1 MANIKSPCLFFVTSP
16 RTPFKMRP
24 EIDLLV
30 KKFSGQ
36 QWNANTDLQRAF
48 MRELSKTPEF
58 EGATDHD
65 DPALSARDRIN
76 RAPKALGFVNLDSIA
91 LTSAGER
98 FLDDDLAGEA
108 ILRQLLKFQLPSP
121 FHKANPKIKK
131 SFCIRPYL
139 EILRLVHSL
148 GRLAFDELQLFGMQ
162 LTDWH
167 EFGATVEAVR
177 KFRVEKEKNKG
188 RYKKFIAAKR
198 VKVVTCLYAQEIK
211 EGRIKTRESNK
222 ATLGKF
228 IQTKVG
234 NLRDYADACLRY
246 LRATGLVTISN
257 PGRTISI
264 IESRR
269 DEVEYILKTVE
280 RDPVFISDHKAYCQH
295 LFDADMP
302 VLLTDERK
310 TLEKKA
316 VACNAV
322 GNEADAKLLSA
333 SELKKRIKY
342 AHEVQKSAIIN
353 AQITDLKAFTKY
365 DEVVS
370 VYDEIRSRQ
379 AYDPPLMLEWNA
391 WRTMTMMDGGD
402 IRANLVFDDA
412 GNPLSTAPGNNAD
425 IVCDYGNFTV
435 TVEVTLMAG
444 SKQYEAEGESVARH
458 LGEIK
463 VKSGKDAYCFFVAP
477 TINPDAVV
485 HFYTLHK
492 ENIKRYGGKSVIIPM
507 TVERFVSMLTQSKNC
522 GYVPSPEKIRAFCE
536 FSILAANAAKD
547 EEEWYAAISD
557 KADHWLA

>member
-30 KKFSGQ
+30 KKFAGQ

-48 MRELSKTPEF
+48 MRELSKIPEF
-58 EGATDHD
+58 GGATSHD

-76 RAPKALGFVNLDSIA
+76 RAPKALGLVSLDSIA
-91 LTSAGER
+91 LTPAGKR
-98 FLDDDLAGEA
+98 FLDDDLADEA

-121 FHKANPKIKK
+121 FHKANPRIRK

-139 EILRLVHSL
+139 EILRLVYDL

-167 EFGATVEAVR
+167 EFEATVEAVQ
-177 KFRVEKEKNKG
+177 KFRIEKERNKG

-198 VKVVTCLYAQEIK
+198 AKVIMSLYDQEIK

-222 ATLGKF
+222 ATLDKF

-246 LRATGLVTISN
+246 LRATGLVTVSN

-269 DEVEYILKTVE
+269 DEVVHILKTVE
-280 RDPVFISDHKAYCQH
+280 RDPVFVTDQKAYCLH
-295 LFDADMP
+295 LFDANTP

-310 TLEKKA
+310 MLVKKA

-322 GNEADAKLLSA
+322 GSTTAAKSMSA

-342 AHEVQKSAIIN
+342 AHEVQRKAIID

-370 VYDEIRSRQ
+370 MYDEIRSKQ

-492 ENIKRYGGKSVIIPM
+492 ENIRRYGGKSVIIPM
-507 TVERFVSMLTQSKNC
+507 TVEKFVSMLLQTKNC

-536 FSILAANAAKD
+536 YSVVAANAAKD

-557 KADHWLA
+557 KADHWLS